1 MKRKGVFVLIF
12 LLMVMT
18 SLAMASLNKRYVLLN
33 AATGTGP
40 GTAVVIVDAFTEWG
54 CDVSVFGAASTVT
67 IVFQGN
73 QGGSEY
79 DPEGW
84 AIKTFDAAEIA
95 AGFAQ
100 FGVSS
105 PPLKQIRGNTTV
117 LTGGTDPDVTLSC
130 VGTNR

>member
-1 MKRKGVFVLIF
+1 MKRTGVFVIIF
-12 LLMVMT
+12 MLLVMAD
-18 SLAMASLNKRYVLLN
+18 LAAAGLNKRYVLLN

-40 GTAVVIVDAFTEWG
+40 GTAFVIVDAFTEWG
-54 CDVSVFGAASTVT
+54 CDASVFGSASTVT
-67 IVFQGN
+67 IVFEGN

-105 PPLKQIRGNTTV
+105 PPLKQIRGNTTA